1 MDGSEICE
9 LAGRDRRARREMD
22 GPAVRSA
29 IEDMKFAVIQFPGSN
44 CDQDCVAAI
53 NGIEGLQA
61 EYVWHKESSL
71 DDFDAI
77 VLPGGFAYGDYLRCG
92 AIARFSP
99 IMKAVIGDARAG
111 KLVLG
116 TCNGFQV
123 LCEAGL
129 LPGALVRNRS
139 LRFVCDTVVTRVEV
153 DDSPFTHRCPKGT
166 LLRLPVAHGEGCFF
180 ADPQTLRE
188 LNLNGQVV
196 LRYADNAG
204 RIVPEANPNG
214 SIENIAGICN
224 RERNV
229 FGLMP
234 HPDRASDVRLGSADG
249 AKIFVSMMETIRAS
263 RSSDS
268 GERINQVA

>member
-1 MDGSEICE
+1 MQTYSH
-9 LAGRDRRARREMD
+9 LADRNFLRGGGRA
-22 GPAVRSA
+22 ATIVYV
-29 IEDMKFAVIQFPGSN
+29 KFAVIQFPGSN

-53 NGIEGLQA
+53 NGLEGLRA
-61 EYVWHKESSL
+61 EYVWHKEDSL
-71 DDFDAI
+71 ADFDAI

-99 IMKAVIGDARAG
+99 IMKAVISDSRAG

-139 LRFVCDTVVTRVEV
+139 LRFVCDTVITRVEV
-153 DDSPFTHRCPKGT
+153 DDSPFTRGFPKGT

-180 ADPQTLRE
+180 ADPVTLRE
-188 LNLNGQVV
+188 LNANQQVI
-196 LRYADNAG
+196 LRYADSKG
-204 RIVPEANPNG
+204 RVTQEANPNG

-234 HPDRASDVRLGSADG
+234 HPDRASDARLGSTDG
-249 AKIFVSMMETIRAS
+249 AKIFRSMVETI
-263 RSSDS
+263 S
-268 GERINQVA
+268 GNRVNEKAERVKQVA

>member
-1 MDGSEICE
+1 MIITQSSVPPRTESMM
-9 LAGRDRRARREMD
+9 R
-22 GPAVRSA
+22 
-29 IEDMKFAVIQFPGSN
+29 FAVIQFPGSN

-53 NGIEGLQA
+53 NGLDGLHA
-61 EYVWHKESSL
+61 EYVWHKETSL

-99 IMKAVIGDARAG
+99 IMNAVIRDAHAG

-139 LRFVCDTVVTRVEV
+139 LRFVCDMVTTRVEV
-153 DDSPFTHRCPKGT
+153 DDSPFTRGCPKGT

-180 ADPQTLRE
+180 ADSTTLRE
-188 LNLNGQVV
+188 LNANQQVV
-196 LRYADNAG
+196 LRYSDSEG
-204 RIVPEANPNG
+204 RIVPTANPNG

-234 HPDRASDVRLGSADG
+234 HPDRASDARLGSADG
-249 AKIFVSMMETIRAS
+249 AIIFLSMVETISANRATN
-263 RSSDS
+263 RA
-268 GERINQVA
+268 ERAKQVA

>member
-1 MDGSEICE
+1 
-9 LAGRDRRARREMD
+9 
-22 GPAVRSA
+22 
-29 IEDMKFAVIQFPGSN
+29 MKFAVIQFPGSN
-44 CDQDCVAAI
+44 CDQDCIAAL
-53 NGIEGLQA
+53 NGLDGLSA
-61 EYVWHKESSL
+61 EYVWHKQTSL
-71 DDFDAI
+71 EDFDAI

-99 IMKAVIGDARAG
+99 IMKAVISDARSG

-139 LRFVCDTVVTRVEV
+139 LRFVCDMVTTRVEV
-153 DDSPFTHRCPKGT
+153 DDSPFTHSCPKGT

-180 ADPQTLRE
+180 ADAKILRE
-188 LNLNGQVV
+188 LNANEQVI
-196 LRYADNAG
+196 LRYADREG
-204 RIVPEANPNG
+204 RGVVEANPNG
-214 SIENIAGICN
+214 SIGNIAGICN

-234 HPDRASDVRLGSADG
+234 HPDRASDARLGSTDG
-249 AKIFVSMMETIRAS
+249 AKIFLSMMETIRA
-263 RSSDS
+263 RSSISTPEDVK
-268 GERINQVA
+268 QVA